1 MITKTK
7 PWSAPAER
15 SGDGAF
21 PQLITCSRL
30 KQLLS
35 ILAPRNRLIPNV
47 GCSELHP
54 VALIHRGGGAGDEFS
69 TLDFG
74 LWTLDLLACAR
85 VQKRFFIVAVGLA
98 LLAISC
104 RQSQPSSVSGTVETD
119 EVHVGSRYGGRV
131 QKLFAQEGDSLTN
144 GQIIAELDA
153 AELPSRRD
161 RMAAQLA
168 ELEAGP
174 RKEEIAAAKADWE
187 AQLADLE
194 LARTNAIRSADLFAH
209 NTISAT
215 ERDQTVSRA
224 NLLEK
229 TAAAAKARYDLLLA
243 GTRPEVIAQ
252 ARAQLAELDTQ
263 IAEMKITS
271 PSPSTLEVLSV
282 KAGDV
287 LAPNQQVATL
297 LLPHLWARVY
307 VPETWLAHIKVGD
320 IANVRV
326 DGKPGHI
333 FSGVVEQIARQAE
346 FTPRNVQTAEERV
359 KQVFGIKVR
368 LDNDENGEI
377 RAGMSVDV
385 SFPNVGK

>member
-1 MITKTK
+1 M
-7 PWSAPAER
+7 E
-15 SGDGAF
+15 
-21 PQLITCSRL
+21 
-30 KQLLS
+30 
-35 ILAPRNRLIPNV
+35 
-47 GCSELHP
+47 
-54 VALIHRGGGAGDEFS
+54 
-69 TLDFG
+69 
-74 LWTLDLLACAR
+74 
-85 VQKRFFIVAVGLA
+85 KRFLIIAVGLG
-98 LLAISC
+98 LLLSSC
-104 RQSQPSSVSGTVETD
+104 SQSAPTSVSGTIEAD
-119 EVHVGSRYGGRV
+119 EVHVGSRYGGRL

-153 AELPSRRD
+153 AELHARRD

-194 LARTNAIRSADLFAH
+194 LARTNAVRAADLFAR

-229 TAAAAKARYDLLLA
+229 TAAAAKSRYDLLLA
-243 GTRPEVIAQ
+243 GTRPEQIAQ
-252 ARAQLAELDTQ
+252 SRAELAELDTQ
-263 IAEMKITS
+263 LAEMKIAA
-271 PSPSTLEVLSV
+271 PSDTTLEVLSV
-282 KAGDV
+282 KVGDV

-297 LLPHLWARVY
+297 LLPHIWVRVY
-307 VPETWLAHIKVGD
+307 VPEPWLSHIKVGES
-320 IANVRV
+320 VKLRV
-326 DGKPGHI
+326 DGQPGKD
-333 FSGVVEQIARQAE
+333 FTGVVEQIARQAE

-368 LDNDENGEI
+368 LDNAKGDL

-385 SFPNVGK
+385 SFPNVGKQ